1 MHKDR
6 KFSYATPEEN
16 EKRRALEYMA
26 LSPTEKYYALMKLIK
41 INYEIRQ
48 SNKSLKQPAK

>member
-1 MHKDR
+1 MDS
-6 KFSYATPEEN
+6 KFSYASPEEN

-26 LSPTEKYYALMKLIK
+26 LSPTEKYYALMKLIQ

-48 SNKSLKQPAK
+48 SNKYLKTPAK